1 MFSAILLVCTMEYD
15 KCLTNA
21 NTNLFKTREECNFA
35 LGEAYSFYEKR
46 DFVIV
51 SYHCYKWNT
60 TEFDQES

>member
-1 MFSAILLVCTMEYD
+1 MEYD